1 MAVFATNIHP
11 SFAETARRRGYLLND
26 EVSDAEFAGL
36 ERQVADLE
44 RQIASVDPA
53 AIAEAIR
60 EALAPVAGKLAM
72 AERDQ
77 SQATLNTGV
86 DEFAGYDLNAFMVK
100 DMPTQS
106 GQRSANADTARGI
119 TRNGHADEWADYDL
133 NGFVVKEVK

>member
-11 SFAETARRRGYLLND
+11 SFAETARRRGYLLN

>member
-60 EALAPVAGKLAM
+60 ARPL
-72 AERDQ
+72 
-77 SQATLNTGV
+77 
-86 DEFAGYDLNAFMVK
+86 
-100 DMPTQS
+100 
-106 GQRSANADTARGI
+106 ADT
-119 TRNGHADEWADYDL
+119 
-133 NGFVVKEVK
+133 KEGACSVLHTPSPVSVSVREAAATHVR